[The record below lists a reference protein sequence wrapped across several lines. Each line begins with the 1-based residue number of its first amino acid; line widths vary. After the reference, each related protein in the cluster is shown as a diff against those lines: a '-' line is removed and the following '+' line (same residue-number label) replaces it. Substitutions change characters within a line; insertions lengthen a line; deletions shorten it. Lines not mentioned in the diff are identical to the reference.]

1 MGDDKILPEEIY
13 EKREQLG
20 LEHSMDLLVD
30 VLENAKELE
39 DRKKAIMYL
48 GLTSQNAAGKKK
60 ECQEILESIIISEEN
75 LELKCE
81 AALALGKLGHKESL
95 KPLRWILEDEH
106 ASKSNELILSA
117 LKSIPNI
124 RFDEK
129 EIQLF
134 INYLVHAYPPIK
146 EFVKNQ
152 LLALTPD
159 ELINNLLTALKKEE
173 FSEKQKIAIVNL
185 IGFELASLNVSY
197 EDASFLKI
205 KYSDLINALC
215 EHETLLLE
223 TIVPN
228 LKLND
233 AEMMNN
239 VLSILRLFGNEI
251 HDKLIDFLSYDDF
264 LIRKNAIKLLG
275 ELEVDKAVEPLLNHL
290 DDIYDEVSLATIDAL
305 GNIGNIS
312 AVSHLLKV
320 LDIEDVNYE
329 YIDLDFKFFILDAI
343 KKIYLKSEK
352 QDFEIL
358 YAILKKDNDILKESV
373 AYLLGEIGREE
384 FLNPLLDLLKEKNFD
399 VRKNA
404 IIALGKIGN
413 KNAIEPLLSIIN
425 DNRSY
430 WLLKKVAV
438 DAIFNI
444 FLKHLYINEAKRM
457 HFEREFIAWTER
469 LIDALKLED
478 DENFKVKLAI
488 IKFLEVFGGKSALN
502 PLLREID
509 NFYRVVSIAATKA
522 IKKIEKRLELEGQ
535 SKNN

>member
-1 MGDDKILPEEIY
+1 MRILPEEIY

-20 LEHSMDLLVD
+20 LDQSIDLLVD
-30 VLENAKELE
+30 VLENDKEVE
-39 DRKKAIMYL
+39 HRKKAIMYL
-48 GLTSQNAAGKKK
+48 GLTFQNAASKKK
-60 ECQEILESIIISEEN
+60 ECHKILESILISEEN

-81 AALALGKLGHKESL
+81 AALALGKLGYEESL

-106 ASKSNELILSA
+106 ASKNNELVLSA
-117 LKSIPNI
+117 FKSIPSI
-124 RFDEK
+124 RFGEK

-134 INYLVHAYPPIK
+134 INYLTHEYQPIQ

-152 LLALTPD
+152 LLALAPE
-159 ELINNLLTALKKEE
+159 ELVINLLTALSRED
-173 FSEKQKIAIVNL
+173 FSEKQKLAIVNL
-185 IGFELASLNVSY
+185 IGFELASLNVTY
-197 EDASFLKI
+197 EDVSFLKI
-205 KYSDLINALC
+205 KYLELIKTLS
-215 EHETLLLE
+215 EHKTLLLE

-228 LKLND
+228 LNINN
-233 AEMMNN
+233 AEIMNN
-239 VLSILRLFGNEI
+239 VLSILKIFGNQI
-251 HDKLIDFLSYDDF
+251 HDNLIDFLSYDDF
-264 LIRKNAIKLLG
+264 LIRKNTIKLLG
-275 ELEVDKAVEPLLNHL
+275 ELEVKKAIEPLLKHL
-290 DDIYDEVSLATIDAL
+290 DDIYDEVSLATIEAL
-305 GNIGNIS
+305 GNIGDVS
-312 AVSHLLKV
+312 AVPHLLKV

-352 QDFEIL
+352 HDYKVLHDIL
-358 YAILKKDNDILKESV
+358 QQENDILKESG

-384 FLNPLLDLLKEKNFD
+384 FLNPLLDLLNEKNFD

-413 KNAIEPLLSIIN
+413 KNAVEPLLSIIN
-425 DNRSY
+425 DNLSY

-444 FLKHLYINEAKRM
+444 FLKNLYINEAKRRPS
-457 HFEREFIAWTER
+457 EREFIIWTER

-478 DENFKVKLAI
+478 DEDFKVKLAI

-522 IKKIEKRLELEGQ
+522 IKKIEKRLEREEEAT
-535 SKNN
+535 KNT